1 MNSAATQPPTPKP
14 AYSLA
19 GNIAFV
25 LRTVWKWTPI
35 TIWLSLIGALSQT
48 LMPFIAIL
56 LPKIIIDGLS
66 DGTLSIETLLTTIG
80 WATLATLLTTV
91 GAKVSDTLI
100 SHGAIRNRTSYMVLC
115 EEKTITMDYAHYEDP
130 AGQTARMKAFE
141 ALGNNSA
148 GGEAMVINLG
158 KLVAHILGLILF
170 TVLLSGLNLGI
181 IALMAVGSLGSFS
194 ALRNAQEYE
203 ATHRDEVAEA
213 NKKRLYVHNQAGDY
227 RNAKDIRLYNMSA
240 WLDNLM
246 DNIVDELMSL
256 RRNNYKRYMIADS
269 LDATIA
275 FVRDAIAYTYLIS
288 LVLQGDITA
297 GEFTMY
303 FAAIA
308 GVSTWLGQIATD
320 MHLVLLASRD
330 LTYLRSYL
338 DMSDEP
344 LATAQATDARHLAK
358 PDAPLT
364 IVFDNVSFRY
374 PQSEQWILRDFNLT
388 IGAGEKIA
396 LVGMNGAGKT
406 TCIKLLTGLYRPT
419 SGRILI
425 NGIDTATIERSE
437 LFALFSVVFQ
447 ETRTLAM
454 DVRRNVSVS
463 PKEDSDDER
472 VWESLN
478 LAGLGDRVTE
488 LPLGIDHPL
497 TRILNSEGVDLS
509 GGQAQRLMLARALY
523 KDAPI
528 VVMDE
533 PTAALD
539 PLAEAELYQHYDS
552 MVGGKTSLYISHRL
566 ASTRFCDRVAFISEG
581 AVSELGSHDEL
592 MALDGAY
599 AHMFSIQAYYYQK
612 EIEKSKGEENN
623 D

>member
-1 MNSAATQPPTPKP
+1 MNSGTAQPPAKAS
-14 AYSLA
+14 AYSLMS
-19 GNIAFV
+19 NIAFV
-25 LRTVWKWTPI
+25 LQTVWTWTPQ
-35 TIWLSLIGALSQT
+35 TIWLSMIGALSQT

-56 LPKIIIDGLS
+56 LPRIIIDGLS
-66 DGTLSIETLLTTIG
+66 DGSLTTEALLTTIG

-91 GAKVSDTLI
+91 GAKVSETLI

-115 EEKTITMDYAHYEDP
+115 EEKTITMDYALYEDP

-141 ALGNNSA
+141 ALGSNSA

-158 KLVAHILGLILF
+158 KLGAHILGLVLF
-170 TVLLSGLNLGI
+170 TILLSGLNLGI
-181 IALMAVGSLGSFS
+181 IALMAVGSLGSFM
-194 ALRNAQEYE
+194 ALRKAQDYE
-203 ATHRDEVAEA
+203 AAHRDDISEA
-213 NKKRLYVHNQAGDY
+213 NKKRLYVHNQAVDY
-227 RNAKDIRLYNMSA
+227 HNAKDFRLYSLSS
-240 WLDNLM
+240 WFDHLM
-246 DNIVDELMSL
+246 DSIIEDLMKL
-256 RRNNYKRYMIADS
+256 RENNYKRYLFADG
-269 LDATIA
+269 LDAAIA
-275 FVRDAIAYTYLIS
+275 FVRDAIAYAYLVT

-330 LTYLRSYL
+330 ISYFRSYL
-338 DMSDEP
+338 DMPDEP
-344 LATAQATDARHLAK
+344 LSTTKAAETGHLVH
-358 PDAPLT
+358 PDTPLS
-364 IVFDNVSFRY
+364 IVFDQVSFRY
-374 PQSEQWILRDFNLT
+374 PQSEQWILHNFNLS
-388 IGAGEKIA
+388 IGPGEKIA

-425 NGIDTATIERSE
+425 NGIDIASMERSE

-463 PKEDSDDER
+463 PKGASDDER

-478 LAGLGDRVTE
+478 LAGLGERITE
-488 LPLGIDHPL
+488 LPMGIDHPL
-497 TRILNSEGVDLS
+497 TRILDSNGVDLS

-539 PLAEAELYQHYDS
+539 PLAEAELYQHYDA

-566 ASTRFCDRVAFISEG
+566 ASTRFCDRVAFISG
-581 AVSELGSHDEL
+581 GSISELGSHDEL
-592 MALDGAY
+592 MALDGDY

-612 EIEKSKGEENN
+612 ELDENKGAEIH